1 MTTNSLRLRSLL
13 SRSIV
18 NFLIFCVILATLIV
32 SQNAFDWLGAL
43 QGDVYLIRPWAWG
56 AVVVLLAFLVWAS
69 LRAARRLTHCP
80 QISLAASLRALGWL
94 APVTSAALL
103 VVGLLI
109 SAVPPEQGL
118 LTGLKPETVIVVV
131 LPFVVGFQGAFL
143 FSPAD
148 EPMLE
153 LLLTYPRSIMWLVLE
168 RISVL
173 LVIQSG
179 IALVASF
186 AAVVIDRNTDLLAL
200 HARWSPPALL
210 LLAVGLFTTVFTREA
225 AFGAAAVALLYGATA
240 IFGESLLGAA
250 PFLYPLHPFLPTGY
264 FDSYDTLLNRLFIT
278 SLGITLVTVVLHR
291 VTNEEYILTGIIPI
305 AKNQIG
311 LE

>member
-1 MTTNSLRLRSLL
+1 
-13 SRSIV
+13 
-18 NFLIFCVILATLIV
+18 
-32 SQNAFDWLGAL
+32 
-43 QGDVYLIRPWAWG
+43 
-56 AVVVLLAFLVWAS
+56 
-69 LRAARRLTHCP
+69 
-80 QISLAASLRALGWL
+80 
-94 APVTSAALL
+94 
-103 VVGLLI
+103 VGLLI